1 MADPGAT
8 DVAARA
14 PTECESAATN
24 DIFTNDSTIPP
35 THAAK
40 KKKKKSKRTNDNPDA
55 AFTQHTAAA
64 QVQADVLATA
74 SDLYR
79 RIEADPVGLPDD
91 EAYWTSLPAHLR
103 TFIRNALPLGHLAEP
118 GANPNALP
126 RHASTQA
133 MIAVA
138 QQLAQAANASQRP
151 MQQHAHAPDTYS
163 SALSLDPSMFVDTP
177 MFADLPMGKYGA
189 PHLPSPG
196 MQAAAVPGENG
207 VGSVVLVNELDDDQ
221 PDFHD
226 EFGSDDLLDDKLEK
240 EPTGKKKLKKK
251 KKKSPHMLNEDAS
264 PVTTESRTSRSA
276 PEVPPP
282 APPPAVPPPLPLPK
296 RAPSSVPPSS
306 RAAGKLPMTLTPRP
320 VPNGNPSPNAT
331 SRAPLAKRPTKLNGS
346 HAHDHDHTRVM
357 FPAQMAGAAPPASG
371 SGLTI
376 GSAEER
382 EQIRAFWHSLPE
394 KQRKQLLFAEQQDVQ
409 RKLREFQRHAC
420 ACRVCVRKRKA
431 IDAKLCEL
439 YATYY
444 DALQSHLNQ
453 NSQHLTVP
461 SSDAPAQGP
470 GPFPGSIALDNQ
482 GGVVGANLLLS
493 RKPHSHTPHTD
504 PRRRLP
510 YAPIEPGDQRATS
523 PASPDVDALY
533 GDEPLGDDEYD
544 DEYDNEH
551 LEDDDLDTD
560 FGLDTDRESSLPSHH
575 HHHYHSHP
583 ASDRRSSTG
592 CHAQDCYQINSSLT
606 VKGILTVADDLSGN
620 EVQKLILMMEQLAEH
635 TADSLSNHSED
646 HHASIDQDDDVDHA
660 DTDDEA
666 SVTSEVELTPDEQRE
681 QGWRMFQIF
690 AARTLEHRVLHAYR
704 ETIAQQ
710 RQLQLL
716 RELEEEESN
725 EKAREA
731 KRAKEN
737 QRKKDKKR
745 LLRQQK
751 EEEKLRKEQE
761 RLAEE
766 AAARAESEKQR
777 RAELQKQ
784 EELRQQKEAERRQKE
799 EERLKKEEE
808 RKRAVEREAE
818 RKSAQERE
826 REEKRRAQEERER
839 RKKEDR
845 RKAVEARE
853 AKKRETPVTTPSN
866 ASPQPATSAGGPA
879 EHPAPTEAS
888 FNVALAASSAS
899 GSSQTP
905 SRSSPTQS
913 TTPAVAP
920 ASVALEPAASVV
932 QKRSTAAPLGYS
944 PNSTRNAV
952 PAATHRLPAHPNVA
966 SSQPNGFSTPTPIPS
981 LHSYSSA
988 SSASSPA
995 RPSQPPL
1002 HASADAPISW
1012 KSPPRLPHFGLYDA
1026 PRANVPAHPPFYD
1039 VNSAANSL
1047 GRMHLESPLHAP
1059 LTAAVPPQREY
1070 SAELP
1075 HRPAAGPAPTP
1086 AAQHNVPR
1094 AHSPSRSIPPPIGPI
1109 ERPKRIMQEKTNVVR
1124 PEGILGSAALGDD
1137 EPVEPLV
1144 SRRNVPNVPP
1154 ISNYPAGQASN
1165 YSSPWNAPSLP
1176 AFNSP
1181 FSYANPSAV
1190 DPWTKQPPTTATVP
1204 QQPPLWDRAKFV
1216 FDQPTALESKL
1227 GEFSPGAD
1235 SLPPIGKPRLPH
1247 ANGNVGHPL
1256 NPNAA
1261 GYPFISSARPTFNG
1275 M

>member
-14 PTECESAATN
+14 PTERESAAPN
-24 DIFTNDSTIPP
+24 DLFTNDSSIPP
-35 THAAK
+35 THTAK
-40 KKKKKSKRTNDNPDA
+40 KKKKKSKRTNDNTDPA
-55 AFTQHTAAA
+55 LTSHNAAA

-177 MFADLPMGKYGA
+177 MFADLPLGKYGA

-207 VGSVVLVNELDDDQ
+207 VGSVVLVNELEEDEADY
-221 PDFHD
+221 HD

-240 EPTGKKKLKKK
+240 GPTSKKKLKKK
-251 KKKSPHMLNEDAS
+251 KKKSSHLLHEDVS
-264 PVTTESRTSRSA
+264 SITTETRNPRSA

-282 APPPAVPPPLPLPK
+282 PPPPAVPPPLPLPK

-306 RAAGKLPMTLTPRP
+306 RAAGKLPMTFTPRP
-320 VPNGNPSPNAT
+320 MPNGNPSPNAT
-331 SRAPLAKRPTKLNGS
+331 SRAPFAKRPTKPHGS
-346 HAHDHDHTRVM
+346 HTHDHDHTRVM

-394 KQRKQLLFAEQQDVQ
+394 KQRKQLVSAEQQDVQ
-409 RKLREFQRHAC
+409 RKLKEFQRHAC

-444 DALQSHLNQ
+444 DALQTHL
-453 NSQHLTVP
+453 SQDTQQP
-461 SSDAPAQGP
+461 PAPGP

-504 PRRRLP
+504 TRRRLP
-510 YAPIEPGDQRATS
+510 YAPIEPGDRRVTS

-533 GDEPLGDDEYD
+533 GDEPLDDDEYD
-544 DEYDNEH
+544 DEYENEH
-551 LEDDDLDTD
+551 LEEDDLDTD
-560 FGLDTDRESSLPSHH
+560 FGLDTDRDSTLPPHH
-575 HHHYHSHP
+575 HHHYHSHQ
-583 ASDRRSSTG
+583 AQDRRGSTG
-592 CHAQDCYQINSSLT
+592 CHQQDCYQINSSLT

-635 TADSLSNHSED
+635 TADTSSNYSED
-646 HHASIDQDDDVDHA
+646 HHSSIDQDDDVDHA

-751 EEEKLRKEQE
+751 EEEKSRKEQE

-766 AAARAESEKQR
+766 AAARAEYEKQR

-784 EELRQQKEAERRQKE
+784 EQLRQQKEAERRHKE

-808 RKRAVEREAE
+808 RKRALEREAE

-839 RKKEDR
+839 RKKEER
-845 RKAVEARE
+845 RKAIEARE
-853 AKKRETPVTTPSN
+853 ARKRETPVTTPSN
-866 ASPQPATSAGGPA
+866 ASPKPATPAGVSL
-879 EHPAPTEAS
+879 EHPAPSEAS
-888 FNVALAASSAS
+888 SNVAPVASSAS
-899 GSSQTP
+899 TPSNAP
-905 SRSSPTQS
+905 SRSSPPQS

-920 ASVALEPAASVV
+920 ASIAFEPAASAVHD
-932 QKRSTAAPLGYS
+932 RSTATPLGYS
-944 PNSTRNAV
+944 PAPTRKAA

-966 SSQPNGFSTPTPIPS
+966 SQPNGFPTPTPISS
-981 LHSYSSA
+981 LHSFSSA

-995 RPSQPPL
+995 RSSQPPL
-1002 HASADAPISW
+1002 HAPADVPISW
-1012 KSPPRLPHFGLYDA
+1012 KSPSRLPHFGLYDA
-1026 PRANVPAHPPFYD
+1026 PRANVPTHPPFYD
-1039 VNSAANSL
+1039 VNSATSSL
-1047 GRMHLESPLHAP
+1047 GRMHLDPPLHAP
-1059 LTAAVPPQREY
+1059 PSATVPAPREY

-1086 AAQHNVPR
+1086 AAQHNLPR
-1094 AHSPSRSIPPPIGPI
+1094 AHSPSRSIPQPIGPI
-1109 ERPKRIMQEKTNVVR
+1109 ERPKRIMQDNTNAVR

-1137 EPVEPLV
+1137 EPIEPLV

-1154 ISNYPAGQASN
+1154 ISNYPTGQALN

-1176 AFNSP
+1176 TFSSP
-1181 FSYANPSAV
+1181 FSHANQSAV
-1190 DPWTKQPPTTATVP
+1190 DPWTKQPPTPATAT
-1204 QQPPLWDRAKFV
+1204 QQPPIWDHARFA
-1216 FDQPTALESKL
+1216 FDQPSALESKL
-1227 GEFSPGAD
+1227 GEFPPGTD
-1235 SLPPIGKPRLPH
+1235 SLPPIGKSRLPH

-1256 NPNAA
+1256 NPSAA
-1261 GYPFISSARPTFNG
+1261 GYPFISPARPTFNG
-1275 M
+1275 L